1 MPTSILLSIRPE
13 YVDSILEG
21 SKRFEF
27 RRRRPIRD
35 VDTVIVYA
43 TEPVG
48 RVVAQFSVKDI
59 VHLPLAEL
67 WRKTRRYAG
76 ISEATFIQYFDG
88 LDSGYAYTI
97 DEVTVYDTAFDIAKL
112 NVATPPQSFCYLD
125 DL

>member
-35 VDTVIVYA
+35 VDTVVVYA

-48 RVVAQFSVKDI
+48 RVVAEFSVKNI
-59 VHLPLAEL
+59 VHLPLEEL
-67 WRKTRRYAG
+67 WRKTKRYAG
-76 ISEATFIQYFDG
+76 ISQADFIQYFDG
-88 LDSGYAYTI
+88 LESGYAYSI
-97 DEVTVYDTAFDIAKL
+97 EEVTVYEDGFDIVEL
-112 NVATPPQSFCYLD
+112 NVMTPPQSFCYLD
-125 DL
+125 SK